1 MPFIDATDKRNIMQ
15 QAVPSEFVE
24 EASFGET
31 FAASLGNTIDENLS
45 ISGSLNREGWEERR
59 KLVTQKIDEGVLDR
73 NKYMDRLG
81 RFDYNRAATDL
92 NDPNIKTDITLTEE
106 RNKMLAM
113 RRDYTE
119 DVLERGNGMAQ
130 FLGMANAYMLD
141 PISIATMP
149 IALPATGAK
158 SLSIAGRAL
167 LTARNA
173 AAIEAATELAI
184 QPFVYEHKQDIDSPY
199 TYKDA
204 LENIAGAAVGAA
216 ALGGMAG
223 GLAGYLGRVV
233 EKTESLGALNKEVDF
248 SLNNIKRLQQ
258 SVEYGRSNRDNL
270 GEILEDFDEFRTG
283 SKTIEETAKTSA
295 AKLEQKIK
303 TLEAEGAEVGFYQE
317 KMLKLE
323 NAIESGDIE
332 GFYKASHAEEVM
344 ADIEYLENLELQRT
358 ISGAPQRTPETY
370 AAAPQQ
376 KAPNATS
383 TSRQAYLLDEEGL
396 TDTYNND
403 LKMFNEVE
411 NPRYMD
417 SEGKVIDAT
426 TKMKELDD
434 ELEGLE
440 SVLSCAYG

>member
-1 MPFIDATDKRNIMQ
+1 MPFIDSTDKRNIMQ
-15 QAVPSEFVE
+15 QATPSVFVP

-45 ISGSLNREGWEERR
+45 ISGTLNREGWEERR
-59 KLVTQKIDEGVLDR
+59 RLITQKIDEGALDR
-73 NKYMDRLG
+73 NKYMDRRG
-81 RFDYNRAATDL
+81 RFDYNRAAKDL
-92 NDPNIKTDITLTEE
+92 NDPLIKTDSVLTEE
-106 RNKMLAM
+106 RNKMLAQ
-113 RRDYTE
+113 RREYTE
-119 DVLERGNGMAQ
+119 DILERGNGMAQ

-204 LENIAGAAVGAA
+204 LENIAGAAVGAGV
-216 ALGGMAG
+216 LGGTAG
-223 GLAGYLGRVV
+223 GLSGYLGRVID
-233 EKTESLGALNKEVDF
+233 KTESLGALNKEVEF
-248 SLNNIKRLQQ
+248 SLNSISRLKETI
-258 SVEYGRSNRDNL
+258 EYGRASRKNL
-270 GEILEDFDEFRTG
+270 DEVLEDFDEFKAGT
-283 SKTIEETAKTSA
+283 KTLDEAAQSST

-303 TLEAEGAEVGFYQE
+303 TSEGEELGFYQE
-317 KMLKLE
+317 KMNKLE
-323 NAIESGDIE
+323 AAKQSGDLE
-332 GFYKASHAEEVM
+332 SYYQKVHADEIM

-370 AAAPQQ
+370 KAAQQ
-376 KAPNATS
+376 EKAPKAPT
-383 TSRQAYLLDEEGL
+383 TSRQQHILDEEGL
-396 TDTYNND
+396 ADTYNND
-403 LKMFNEVE
+403 MRMFNEIE
-411 NPRYMD
+411 NPRFMD
-417 SEGKVIDAT
+417 TDGNTVDAT
-426 TKMKELDD
+426 VKMKELDD